1 MNELVS
7 NAEKLLIQSTRFD
20 EDANQHYIDKHKDE
34 IPHILYGV
42 LSHLSEPSDPHGKKQ
57 SLHEEEQLDEVTV
70 LDVRKGITPY
80 TSSATSFSD
89 RRMSGSRTSRVIQA
103 GQREHTGENLY
114 KKIGEGF
121 KQAYDEMEIEHP
133 RETRAKLNLAKATFK
148 TFAQSRGYK
157 GTSTKLLRGNL
168 KTKKSSGEGV
178 LTTGL
183 NLAPHKTA
191 GLEKFDVCPKATK
204 ECREGCLGLT
214 AGGNRYDSALASK
227 VLTTHFIAAHP
238 HHAARMIDHE
248 IGLHAKKA
256 ERMGMKPGVR
266 LNITSD
272 IAWEHHAPKMFQKHS
287 NVQFYDYTKMPN
299 RVLRS
304 LAPKKSEAD
313 FHNSMGH
320 PSNYHLTLSHTG
332 SGHEESNDKDVIK
345 VLDKGGSVAAVF
357 QRGKAA
363 GGLPTHIEDVK
374 TGKRYPVMQGDK
386 DDNTFDRPNAV
397 SGLMLKGV
405 KNHEVGKFANK
416 VDADRI
422 ARINHD

>member
-1 MNELVS
+1 MIDAVS
-7 NAEKLLIQSTRFD
+7 SAERLLNISTRLD
-20 EDANQHYIDKHKDE
+20 NDVDTQHYIDKHIDE
-34 IPHILYGV
+34 MPHVLYGF
-42 LSHLSEPSDPHGKKQ
+42 LSHLSEPIDPHGK
-57 SLHEEEQLDEVTV
+57 SALLHEEELNEVAV
-70 LDVRKGITPY
+70 LDIRRGIKPE
-80 TSSATSFSD
+80 TSSSFSD
-89 RRMSGSRTSRVIQA
+89 RRMSGPRTSRVIQA
-103 GQREHTGENLY
+103 GQREHTGENLH

-133 RETRAKLNLAKATFK
+133 RETRAKLNLAKAAFK

-157 GTSTKLLRGNL
+157 GTSIKLLRGNL

-183 NLAPHKTA
+183 NLAPHKTS
-191 GLEKFDVCPKATK
+191 GLDGFDVCPKATK

-227 VLTTHFIAAHP
+227 VLATHFIATHP

-256 ERMGMKPGVR
+256 ERMGMKAGVR
-266 LNITSD
+266 LNVTSD
-272 IAWEHHAPKMFQKHS
+272 LAWEHHAPKMFRKHS
-287 NVQFYDYTKMPN
+287 NVQFYDYTKSSN

-304 LAPKKSEAD
+304 LAPKKSPED
-313 FHNSMGH
+313 FYNSKGH

-332 SGHEESNDKDVIK
+332 TGHSESNDRDVIK

-363 GGLPTHIEDVK
+363 GGLPTHIEDAK
-374 TGKRYPVMQGDK
+374 TGKRYPVKTGDK
-386 DDNTFDRPNAV
+386 DDNTFDRPAAV
-397 SGLMLKGV
+397 SGLLLKGV

-416 VDADRI
+416 IDPDRI
-422 ARINHD
+422 VRINH